1 MKIVM
6 KMIIFILQEMNK
18 IIKSY
23 QILTQYKI
31 YSVNHLTR
39 KNQTLNDLSNKQL
52 KYNQETEKILK
63 EKKR

>member
-1 MKIVM
+1 M